1 MKTVLSVS
9 QLSAPA
15 NSITKTV
22 PSQDLILLWPA
33 GTNPVDRLAMNQESL
48 LLTMFSWDTTVVSTS
63 RNSMERVA
71 AAVTQRLLSNS
82 MQRMMKGTRSSR
94 LVRWSNVG

>member
-9 QLSAPA
+9 RLSAPA
-15 NSITKTV
+15 NSITKMV
-22 PSQDLILLWPA
+22 PSQDLTLRWPA

-48 LLTMFSWDTTVVSTS
+48 LLTMFLWDTTVASTS